1 MQIDPRT
8 MGQVIKSQFANNIDL
23 QGTPFASESQSG
35 GDSLFDILLQELKK
49 SESANAGFSRAQ
61 DTSKQGL
68 NISELLSEEMLL
80 NLQAAQNLNGLDGTQ
95 LGSLQQLTTM
105 INSASVSPSSAFSL
119 PNILSS
125 GVSYV
130 GKGSKP
136 SGAGASIDQLVS
148 AASQKFGVSEDLIK
162 AVIETESHF
171 NSSTVSSAGAKG
183 LMQLMDGT
191 ARGLGVSNSF
201 DPEQNIN
208 GGTKYLSY
216 QLKRYNGHENTAL
229 AAYNAGPGRLRRLG
243 ISNDQELA
251 EKLHLLPKETQ
262 RYITK
267 VQTARQKYTV

>member
-23 QGTPFASESQSG
+23 QGTPFATSQSQGG

-49 SESANAGFSRAQ
+49 SESTSAGFSKAQ

-68 NISELLSEEMLL
+68 NISDLLSEEMLL
-80 NLQAAQNLNGLDGTQ
+80 NLQAAQNLNGLDETQ
-95 LGSLQQLTTM
+95 IGSLQQLTSM
-105 INSASVSPSSAFSL
+105 INSAAASASSL
-119 PNILSS
+119 PSVPS
-125 GVSYV
+125 GVGYI

-136 SGAGASIDQLVS
+136 SGAGATIDQLVS

>member
-8 MGQVIKSQFANNIDL
+8 MGQWIKSQFANNIDL
-23 QGTPFASESQSG
+23 QGTAFSSQSQSN
-35 GDSLFDILLQELKK
+35 GDSLFDILLQEIKK
-49 SESANAGFSRAQ
+49 SESANVGLSKMQ
-61 DTSKQGL
+61 ETSTKGL

-80 NLQAAQNLNGLDGTQ
+80 NLQAGPDLNGLV
-95 LGSLQQLTTM
+95 
-105 INSASVSPSSAFSL
+105 INSAAISTPSL
-119 PNILSS
+119 PNVQG
-125 GVSYV
+125 GVGNV
-130 GKGSKP
+130 GKGSRP
-136 SGAGASIDQLVS
+136 SGAGATIDQLVS

-171 NSSTVSSAGAKG
+171 NPGTVSSAGAKG

-216 QLKRYNGHENTAL
+216 QLKRYSGDENTAL

-251 EKLHLLPKETQ
+251 DKLHLLPKETQ

>member
-8 MGQVIKSQFANNIDL
+8 MGQVIKSGYTNNIDL
-23 QGTPFASESQSG
+23 QGTPFASQNQTN

-49 SESANAGFSRAQ
+49 SESSNQLSNSVQASA
-61 DTSKQGL
+61 TQGL
-68 NISELLSEEMLL
+68 NISDLLSEEMLL
-80 NLQAAQNLNGLDGTQ
+80 
-95 LGSLQQLTTM
+95 SLQGIDGVEGMDSTVGSNYLTGLVNQL
-105 INSASVSPSSAFSL
+105 NAGG
-119 PNILSS
+119 NLSS
-125 GVSYV
+125 IVSDI
-130 GKGSKP
+130 GKGSLP
-136 SGAGASIDQLVS
+136 SGAGAGIDELVS
-148 AASQKFGVSEDLIK
+148 LASRQYGVSESLIK

-171 NSSTVSSAGAKG
+171 NANTVSSAGAKG

-201 DPEQNIN
+201 DPAQNIN

-229 AAYNAGPGRLRRLG
+229 AAYNAGPGTLRRLG

-267 VQTARQKYTV
+267 VQTAREKYTV

>member
-23 QGTPFASESQSG
+23 QGTALASQSQLQSN

-49 SESANAGFSRAQ
+49 SDSSNSVMNTTQGSYG
-61 DTSKQGL
+61 KGL

-80 NLQAAQNLNGLDGTQ
+80 NLHATQGFNGLDETQ
-95 LGSLQQLTTM
+95 MSSLQQLAT
-105 INSASVSPSSAFSL
+105 NLNVAASSMPSL
-119 PNILSS
+119 PKIQS
-125 GVSYV
+125 GFGNV

-136 SGAGASIDQLVS
+136 SGAGTSIDDLVS
-148 AASQKFGVSEDLIK
+148 VASQKFGVSEDLIK

-171 NSSTVSSAGAKG
+171 NPATVSSAGAKG

-208 GGTKYLSY
+208 GGTKYISY

-229 AAYNAGPGRLRRLG
+229 AAYNAGPGTLRRLG
-243 ISNDQELA
+243 ISNDQQLA

-267 VQTARQKYTV
+267 VQTARQKYSV

>member
-23 QGTPFASESQSG
+23 QGTPFASQSQTN

-49 SESANAGFSRAQ
+49 SESGSVGLNSVQG
-61 DTSKQGL
+61 TSTNGL

-80 NLQAAQNLNGLDGTQ
+80 NLQAIPDGLDESQ
-95 LGSLQQLTTM
+95 IGSLHQLTTLL
-105 INSASVSPSSAFSL
+105 NTTAATSVTSL
-119 PNILSS
+119 PQ
-125 GVSYV
+125 
-130 GKGSKP
+130 GKGSTGNGSLP
-136 SGAGASIDQLVS
+136 SGAGATIDQLVS
-148 AASQKFGVSEDLIK
+148 AASQKFGVSEALIK

-171 NSSTVSSAGAKG
+171 KPDTVSSAGAKG

-229 AAYNAGPGRLRRLG
+229 AAYNAGPGTLRRLG
-243 ISNDQELA
+243 ISSDQQLA

>member
-23 QGTPFASESQSG
+23 QGTAFASQSQSN

-49 SESANAGFSRAQ
+49 SESANAGLSKMQ
-61 DTSKQGL
+61 ETSTNGI

-80 NLQAAQNLNGLDGTQ
+80 NLQSVQDLNGLDQTQ
-95 LGSLQQLTTM
+95 MNSLQQLSNL
-105 INSASVSPSSAFSL
+105 INSAAVSAPSL
-119 PNILSS
+119 PNIQR
-125 GVSYV
+125 GIGNV
-130 GKGSKP
+130 GKGSRP
-136 SGAGASIDQLVS
+136 SGAGATIDQLVS
-148 AASQKFGVSEDLIK
+148 VASQKFGVSEDLIK

-171 NSSTVSSAGAKG
+171 NPGTVSSAGAKG